1 MVVHIW
7 FLLCTMSFSL
17 FSFSRLRFSTS
28 WYRGYGI
35 LSGLRPFPPRL
46 LIIWSSNFLFFFPS
60 SDDETRH
67 SDGGIHSSY
76 LIVCK
81 LYLPNSCTSLI
92 VCLKSTPSFSI
103 FFFLSSSLAFFAF
116 VTWPWERRR
125 RRRRRKLKMRKKE
138 ELVFEGVYIDLTVV
152 SSSSR
157 LPSFVFLR
165 LLALSR
171 LHAGSWNTITSGS
184 RRLVEEHVAIFS
196 TALKVRSSSSSCL
209 VLWCYHESCC
219 AACDGSQRHDHR
231 WGQQRSAPIRGQK
244 PLVVITVLLNHCVCV
259 YAKGAWNQTSVINC
273 LWITNSNLY

>member
-1 MVVHIW
+1 MVHIW

-125 RRRRRKLKMRKKE
+125 RRRRKLKVRKKE
-138 ELVFEGVYIDLTVV
+138 ELVFAGVWRSIYRSHSSIIIIITFAVFRLSPPLGLIQAPRWFVEHDHLGV
-152 SSSSR
+152 SSPCRGARGHFQHR
-157 LPSFVFLR
+157 LKGCGPRRPPASCYGVIMKAVVQR
-165 LLALSR
+165 VTAASV
-171 LHAGSWNTITSGS
+171 TITGEDSNG
-184 RRLVEEHVAIFS
+184 VHQYG
-196 TALKVRSSSSSCL
+196 VR
-209 VLWCYHESCC
+209 
-219 AACDGSQRHDHR
+219 
-231 WGQQRSAPIRGQK
+231 
-244 PLVVITVLLNHCVCV
+244 NH
-259 YAKGAWNQTSVINC
+259 
-273 LWITNSNLY
+273 